1 MHQNEQMDEAETP
14 GEGQGEGG
22 LLSMLTE
29 AARELEAVRGH
40 RRGGPGRGGG
50 GATEGGL
57 GEGMLSSAHGEE
69 EEGCMQKV
77 LGALRKLSVSHSDRV
92 AEWREAVG
100 ECARMLAEC
109 PPEGSVQQHPPTTGI

>member
-1 MHQNEQMDEAETP
+1 MHQNEQMDEAP
-14 GEGQGEGG
+14 GEGRGEDG

-29 AARELEAVRGH
+29 AAQELEAVRGQ

-57 GEGMLSSAHGEE
+57 GEGMLSEE
-69 EEGCMQKV
+69 EEEECMRKV
-77 LGALRKLSVSHSDRV
+77 LGALRELSVSHSDRV